1 MEIVVEAKVVLL
13 EAVMVEDKELAMEE
27 VQEMVTITEQVHQ
40 VAMDLV

>member
-1 MEIVVEAKVVLL
+1 MEVVE
-13 EAVMVEDKELAMEE
+13 ETVEDMEE